1 VTKADGDT
9 FADQAAYHI
18 GIRGVHFVGSVLT
31 GLVHL
36 PVSTIVTKV
45 QKMTTT
51 IHLSLSPHRHLM
63 IVI

>member
-9 FADQAAYHI
+9 FADQAAYHV
-18 GIRGVHFVGSVLT
+18 GIRGVHFVGSLLT

-45 QKMTTT
+45 
-51 IHLSLSPHRHLM
+51 P
-63 IVI
+63 